1 MTYTGDCMRPHTA
14 KRFARGLA
22 AGLLLAALNAV
33 GAPDIGIGAIVVDA
47 RLDGKGAFAADRPV
61 AVGDALKTGPA
72 GTATLL
78 FNDESM
84 LTLGPNGHAQML
96 IYDPGTAD
104 RPGKM
109 LIRINAGRFRFF
121 PGKILEQGGAQWV
134 LAGQQ
139 LMGGSRS
146 GWRPSAREAR
156 ALGVPTGGGLP
167 PTATDDR
174 PPAWVTTTA
183 ATDTPATGGGAG
195 PIFKEVPPGKGLV
208 ISGAMESGRF
218 VATDSSADPPPV
230 RGPSAPAPSGVTG
243 PAAITNPVAT
253 PPPAPSPNPPTLAP
267 PAPPAVAPPPAV
279 IAPPAAPIAPPAVPV
294 TPPPASIAPP
304 VPIAPPAPIAPPPAP
319 PITKPSPGAPTAPI
333 TR

>member
-1 MTYTGDCMRPHTA
+1 MQSHTA
-14 KRFARGLA
+14 KRFALGLMAGLFATALSA
-22 AGLLLAALNAV
+22 AGAAS
-33 GAPDIGIGAIVVDA
+33 IGVGAIVVDA

-230 RGPSAPAPSGVTG
+230 RGPSAPASGVTG

-267 PAPPAVAPPPAV
+267 PAPPAVAPPPVV
-279 IAPPAAPIAPPAVPV
+279 IEPPAAPIAPPAVPV